1 MTAEK
6 LGLQGLHCPVLMGLT
21 FGASEHCLI
30 QQGTLR
36 MADKLDAMA
45 IQALLLKR
53 GPNMLD
59 IRHATRPKFR
69 ATVHTCAMSQLDH
82 QQVGIL

>member
-1 MTAEK
+1 
-6 LGLQGLHCPVLMGLT
+6 MGLT
-21 FGASEHCLI
+21 FSARKHCFI
-30 QQGTLR
+30 QQGTLG

-45 IQALLLKR
+45 IQAILLKG

-69 ATVHTCAMSQLDH
+69 ATMCPGAVTQLDD
-82 QQVGIL
+82 